1 MWYIYTGIF
10 MDEMIWCLGYALQW
24 YRSGGER
31 VGFRW
36 DEIGYEVIIIEA
48 ELMII
53 IEAEWGIIKLLCKL
67 LYMFEIFHRKKVNAK
82 NAVLK

>member
-1 MWYIYTGIF
+1 M
-10 MDEMIWCLGYALQW
+10 
-24 YRSGGER
+24 
-31 VGFRW
+31 
-36 DEIGYEVIIIEA
+36 IIIEA